1 VDTLVLGLPCGAV
14 DLRESNSPAAE
25 GGRMAE
31 EERRRF
37 ANLRSVR
44 WRVDLGILPAS
55 PEASVDEL
63 RRAAADSRRR

>member
-1 VDTLVLGLPCGAV
+1 M
-14 DLRESNSPAAE
+14 RESNRLQLK
-25 GGRMAE
+25 GGAVRMAE

-37 ANLRSVR
+37 AKLRSVR

>member
-1 VDTLVLGLPCGAV
+1 
-14 DLRESNSPAAE
+14 
-25 GGRMAE
+25 MAE
-31 EERRRF
+31 EERRRRF

-55 PEASVDEL
+55 PGASVDEL

>member
-1 VDTLVLGLPCGAV
+1 M
-14 DLRESNSPAAE
+14 AE
-25 GGRMAE
+25 E

-37 ANLRSVR
+37 TSLRSVR

-55 PEASVDEL
+55 QEASVEEH